1 MMSSLWLGWLLIF
14 FARVADMSMAT
25 VRTLFLV
32 RGRPWEAGIIGF
44 FEALLYIIALNQVFQ
59 NLSSVGSFFFYAA
72 GFACGNILG
81 AFLEDK
87 IAVGYII
94 AQIIPKEYPARIVD
108 KLREAGF
115 GATVWDAEGIEGRH
129 QVVNVVIKR
138 RDRDK
143 MFSLINQMDDP
154 PFVSISDARGKRGG
168 IFGRGKE
175 K

>member
-1 MMSSLWLGWLLIF
+1 MTSLWLGWFLIF

-32 RGRPWEAGIIGF
+32 RGRPWEAGAIGF
-44 FEALLYIIALNQVFQ
+44 FEALLYIVALNQVFQ
-59 NLSSVGSFFFYAA
+59 NLNSIGSFFFYAA
-72 GFACGNILG
+72 GFACGNIIG
-81 AFLEDK
+81 AFLEEK

-94 AQIIPKEYPARIVD
+94 AQIIPKEYPAHIVD

-115 GATVWDAEGIEGRH
+115 GVTVWEAEGIEGKH

-138 RDRDK
+138 RDRDLL
-143 MFSLINQMDDP
+143 FSLVNQSEDS
-154 PFVSISDARGKRGG
+154 PFISISDARGKYGG
-168 IFGRGKE
+168 VFCHRKD